1 MGIKR
6 KATAILLC
14 IIMAFGVSAA
24 CMLPESALAAAS
36 AADMTTQS
44 AEILIDH
51 VAYSASKKTVT
62 VYFVDAVSWKS
73 QSVSAKVVP
82 YHSTKNYSNGILRKT
97 SAKIIIKVDRLTKNR
112 NYQFTVS
119 GVKVKGTA
127 GKYTVSKG
135 VFSAK

>member
-1 MGIKR
+1 MKIKR
-6 KATAILLC
+6 RAAAFLLC
-14 IIMAFGVSAA
+14 MIMILGMSAA
-24 CMLPESALAAAS
+24 CILPESALAAVS
-36 AADMTTQS
+36 AENITAQS

-51 VAYSASKKTVT
+51 VEYNSGKKTVT

-82 YHSTKNYSNGILRKT
+82 YHSTKDYSNGILRKT

>member
-1 MGIKR
+1 MKIKR
-6 KATAILLC
+6 RAAAFLLC
-14 IIMAFGVSAA
+14 MIMILGMSTA
-24 CMLPESALAAAS
+24 CILPESALAAVS
-36 AADMTTQS
+36 AENITAQS

-51 VAYSASKKTVT
+51 VEYNSGKKTVT

-82 YHSTKNYSNGILRKT
+82 YHSTKDYSNGILRKT